1 MGKIPWKSW
10 WDWAKGVILVI
21 FTILII
27 LPILAVLLPII
38 QGYFVYK
45 VLKKR
50 KNEQNDVVENSND
63 LRTQLSQ
70 SQDPEW
76 IVKRFKT
83 LTMFCES
90 IPQFIF
96 TSYCYVRAFHG
107 NGGNEGWIQIASM
120 AISFFSIVS
129 GLLNRHRFYYR
140 DTQKIKY
147 CSIGR

>member
-1 MGKIPWKSW
+1 MFI
-10 WDWAKGVILVI
+10 VI
-21 FTILII
+21 FGILII
-27 LPILAVLLPII
+27 MPIVAFLLPII
-38 QGYFVYK
+38 HGFYVYK

-50 KNEQNDVVENSND
+50 RNDQNCVQNANNIY
-63 LRTQLSQ
+63 TQKSQ
-70 SQDPEW
+70 SDDPECV
-76 IVKRFKT
+76 IKRFKT

-120 AISFFSIVS
+120 AISFFSIVF